1 MTTKDIRLNIML
13 YSPALF
19 NGKEFETVVEL
30 RQKKMFRTD
39 AETASLLQLTPGA
52 TASVRGRIIYED
64 YDSTH
69 DYINVYISD
78 EKLIEFIE
86 KHGTS
91 DINTRMKIKA
101 EFIYKVYDVFDL
113 EKIKKVSSEIIG
125 CRLLDII
132 SDEHLDEDII

>member
-52 TASVRGRIIYED
+52 TASVRGRIVYED

-113 EKIKKVSSEIIG
+113 EKIERVSSEILG
-125 CRLLDII
+125 CRLIDILASEPI
-132 SDEHLDEDII
+132 TDENG

>member
-1 MTTKDIRLNIML
+1 MTNNDVRLSIML
-13 YSPALF
+13 FSPAIF
-19 NGKEFETVVEL
+19 NGKEFEAVLEFSQTN
-30 RQKKMFRTD
+30 MFRTD

-52 TASVRGRIIYED
+52 TASIRGRIVYED
-64 YDSTH
+64 YDSAH

-91 DINTRMKIKA
+91 EINTRMKIKA
-101 EFIYKVYDVFDL
+101 EFIYKVYDVFDF
-113 EKIKKVSSEIIG
+113 EKIEKVSNEIIG
-125 CRLLDII
+125 CRLLNII